1 MLIHFSKRRCLLIR
15 SSSMGIN
22 FHLLPLSLVTA
33 AVEFSPATSS
43 AAAVNYS
50 SSAPTSSS
58 SGHFSFSCFPDQSRS
73 FLSKDILLLL
83 FIFFVFLSRWFRLF
97 SHVDFVFIVSSIS
110 SFSSHQ
116 IFIFFCVELSITRFS
131 LVVLS
136 YQLPL
141 NPISISC
148 VVYGLTIIMT
158 YHYLSQNCIYLTL
171 NRLDGLL
178 HTKQTKNKWPWFP
191 SGP

>member
-97 SHVDFVFIVSSIS
+97 SHVDFVFIVLSIS

-116 IFIFFCVELSITRFS
+116 IFLFFLCWTINYTVLLGRFKLSTAFKSNKHKLRC
-131 LVVLS
+131 LWVD
-136 YQLPL
+136 YYYDLPL
-141 NPISISC
+141 FISK
-148 VVYGLTIIMT
+148 L
-158 YHYLSQNCIYLTL
+158 YLL
-171 NRLDGLL
+171 N
-178 HTKQTKNKWPWFP
+178 T
-191 SGP
+191 